1 MQELRIVAVSED
13 GSYAVL
19 AVPGRSG
26 RFALPI
32 DERLRTV
39 ARGQFSRLAQYEIE
53 VESPLR
59 PKEIQDR
66 IRAGET
72 AEEIADTAG
81 LPVDRIKRFEGP
93 PLAERARWAEEAQR
107 ASIRGFGDAGT
118 GPGPRLGELVTDR
131 LAEIG
136 ASVDD
141 IEWDSRRRPDGYWQV
156 QLAYTIG
163 GRMHM
168 AEWAFD
174 PRSSH
179 VVPADDEAV
188 KLCLNEPDWQA
199 RIGAREPEVT
209 ATVTPIGVRS
219 AGSAHGGHRQDDNGP
234 VVHPSR
240 RSVAEPPAA
249 PTGMRRDPAVRRAA
263 PVGAVPAGSVPAA
276 PASAASETVR
286 PSAQVTSAQVTST
299 GQREPARPSVRP
311 AASGQP
317 ASSAAGRAPERPV
330 QAPSAHAPSAQA
342 PSAQAPSAR
351 PRPAPARSA
360 ARADTTGADAAGGQ
374 ATRGPASGQRSAAGP
389 RQAGPAT
396 DGPRR
401 TGPVTGRPDA
411 PGSAGEAA
419 QGRAASADRQDQAAE
434 ASERPARSAR
444 RSSGGRSRRSSVPSW
459 DEIMFGTSRQT
470 E

>member
-72 AEEIADTAG
+72 AEEIADAAG

-93 PLAERARWAEEAQR
+93 PLAERGRWAEEAQR
-107 ASIRGFGDAGT
+107 ASIRGFDDAGT
-118 GPGPRLGELVTDR
+118 GPGPRLGEIVTDR

-156 QLAYTIG
+156 QLAYTVG

-168 AEWAFD
+168 AEWVFD

-179 VVPADDEAV
+179 IIPDDDEAA
-188 KLCLNEPDWQA
+188 KLCLGEADWQA
-199 RIGAREPEVT
+199 RIGPREPEVT

-219 AGSAHGGHRQDDNGP
+219 AGSARGGHRQDDHGG

-240 RSVAEPPAA
+240 RPAAEPPPALSGIQPGPAA
-249 PTGMRRDPAVRRAA
+249 RRAA
-263 PVGAVPAGSVPAA
+263 PVGAVPVDSVPVA
-276 PASAASETVR
+276 PAPAASETV
-286 PSAQVTSAQVTST
+286 PSATQATSA
-299 GQREPARPSVRP
+299 GQRE
-311 AASGQP
+311 
-317 ASSAAGRAPERPV
+317 
-330 QAPSAHAPSAQA
+330 
-342 PSAQAPSAR
+342 SAR
-351 PRPAPARSA
+351 P
-360 ARADTTGADAAGGQ
+360 
-374 ATRGPASGQRSAAGP
+374 
-389 RQAGPAT
+389 
-396 DGPRR
+396 
-401 TGPVTGRPDA
+401 
-411 PGSAGEAA
+411 
-419 QGRAASADRQDQAAE
+419 
-434 ASERPARSAR
+434 
-444 RSSGGRSRRSSVPSW
+444 
-459 DEIMFGTSRQT
+459 
-470 E
+470 